1 MNISSRAR
9 NALFC
14 CVVLGLSATAEA
26 KPGDLDKH
34 FGASG
39 ITSYAV
45 SGSVYTTQPAP
56 ITVDHMNRVIAVAN
70 LTSGAQIEVLTP
82 NGDVDLGFGSSGAV
96 YVDASVQDIAVD
108 SLNRIVVLQTD
119 TSASPQLTRISR
131 FEADGSV
138 DASFGSSGSV
148 ELASGLNDTVA
159 GGMAIDGADNIYVA
173 GTVFDAASSSEALM
187 YAAKITQ
194 LGALDSSFGGIGFN
208 VLQLD
213 PTMPEDSVA
222 WGIALDA
229 SSQPILTGVSVEGG
243 SVGML
248 DVVRLTADGE
258 LDTGFGH
265 GSGFVRTDTL
275 PTDGGPRSSIGE
287 SVTTD
292 GVGNIVVAANAL
304 SFSKFDMSMV
314 LLRYTSKGDLDS
326 TFGGGQPLF
335 LGAPSNFAQARSV
348 KVDGRGQILVSGM
361 MLGPTFDQQ
370 PTIFRT
376 NADGTIDTTFGPA
389 PSGELQL
396 PVLPPSSGGS
406 IALAHDGNI
415 VTTAASNTRFTAWV
429 TKILDHDPLGIEYP
443 PGF

>member
-1 MNISSRAR
+1 
-9 NALFC
+9 
-14 CVVLGLSATAEA
+14 
-26 KPGDLDKH
+26 
-34 FGASG
+34 
-39 ITSYAV
+39 
-45 SGSVYTTQPAP
+45 
-56 ITVDHMNRVIAVAN
+56 MNRVIAVAN
-70 LTSGAQIEVLTP
+70 LTSGAQIEVLSSD
-82 NGDVDLGFGSSGAV
+82 GDVDLGFGATGAV
-96 YVDASVQDIAVD
+96 YVDANVQDIAVD

-131 FEADGSV
+131 FDADGNI
-138 DASFGSSGSV
+138 DMSFGSSGSV
-148 ELASGLNDTVA
+148 ELSSGLNDTVA
-159 GGMAIDGADNIYVA
+159 GGLAIDGADDIYVA

-222 WGIALDA
+222 WGITLDA

-248 DVVRLTADGE
+248 DVVRLTAAGE

-265 GSGFVRTDTL
+265 GTGFVRTDTL
-275 PTDGGPRSSIGE
+275 PSDGGPRSSIGE

-292 GVGNIVVAANAL
+292 GAGNIVVAANAL
-304 SFSKFDMSMV
+304 SFSKGRMSMV
-314 LLRYTSKGDLDS
+314 VLRYTSTGDMDS
-326 TFGGGQPLF
+326 AFAGGQPLF
-335 LGAPSNFAQARSV
+335 LARPSGFGQARSV
-348 KVDGRGQILVSGM
+348 KVNGRGRILVSGM
-361 MLGPTFDQQ
+361 LPGPTLDQQ

-376 NADGTIDTTFGPA
+376 NADGTLDTTFGTG
-389 PSGELQL
+389 GELQL
-396 PVLPPSSGGS
+396 PIPDFSSGGS

-415 VTTAASNTRFTAWV
+415 VTTAASDTPFTAWV

>member
-14 CVVLGLSATAEA
+14 CVVLGLSATADA

-45 SGSVYTTQPAP
+45 SGSVYAARTAP

-70 LTSGAQIEVLTP
+70 LTSGAQIEVLSSD
-82 NGDVDLGFGSSGAV
+82 GDVDLGFGSTGAV
-96 YVDASVQDIAVD
+96 YVDANVEDIAVD

-131 FEADGSV
+131 FDADGNV
-138 DASFGSSGSV
+138 DMSFGSSGSV

-159 GGMAIDGADNIYVA
+159 GGLAIDGADDIYVA

-194 LGALDSSFGGIGFN
+194 FGALDSSFGGIGFN

-222 WGIALDA
+222 WGITLDA
-229 SSQPILTGVSVEGG
+229 SSQPILTGVSVVGG
-243 SVGML
+243 TVGML
-248 DVVRLTADGE
+248 DVVRLTAEGE

-265 GSGFVRTDTL
+265 GTGFVRTDTL
-275 PTDGGPRSSIGE
+275 PSDGGPRSSVGR
-287 SVTTD
+287 SAVTD
-292 GVGNIVVAANAL
+292 DAGNIIVAADTM
-304 SFSKFDMSMV
+304 SFSKYEMSLV
-314 LLRYTSKGDLDS
+314 LLRYTSTGDLDS
-326 TFGGGQPLF
+326 TFAGGQPKF
-335 LGAPSNFAQARSV
+335 LGAPSNFAKARSV
-348 KVDGRGQILVSGM
+348 KVDGRGRILVSGM
-361 MLGPTFDQQ
+361 VLGPTLDQQ

-376 NADGTIDTTFGPA
+376 NADATIDTTFGPA
-389 PSGELQL
+389 PGGELQL

-415 VTTAASNTRFTAWV
+415 VTTAASNTWFTAWV
-429 TKILDHDPLGIEYP
+429 TKILDHDPLKIEYP